1 MTETVTIGMEEAL
14 ALCES
19 AAKGAGANAEVA
31 ASLARAAVA
40 AEAEGQASVGLAH
53 FADYLEA
60 LEAGRI
66 DGQAVPEI
74 TRPAGAIILSNAR
87 GGAAHPGFDRAFED
101 LVDTAQKFG
110 VAIFSQKNAFTCGAL
125 GYFAGRLAERGLA
138 ALAATN
144 GPALVAGAGGT
155 KPVYCTNPLAFAAPA
170 AGGPPLLIDQSSS
183 ATAFVNIRRAAHA
196 GQSIP
201 EGWALDA
208 AGNPTTDAR
217 AAVKGTLLAFGG
229 SRGAN
234 IAMMVEVLSAGLS
247 GANWSLDAPAFATGS
262 QSPGTGLFVVAI
274 EPKLLDP
281 DFETRLQ
288 SQIDRLSG
296 DYGVYIPGKGKVAM
310 RQNSRKHGL
319 TVPQPVY
326 DEIARRTDRGSFRDR

>member
-1 MTETVTIGMEEAL
+1 MTGTVTISMEEAL
-14 ALCES
+14 ALCEN
-19 AAKGAGANAEVA
+19 AARAAGANSEVA
-31 ASLARAAVA
+31 ISLARSAVA
-40 AEAEGQASVGLAH
+40 AEAEGKASVGLAH
-53 FADYLEA
+53 FIDYLEA

-74 TRPAGAIILSNAR
+74 TRPAGAIILSDAK
-87 GGAAHPGFDRAFED
+87 GGAAHPGFDRSFDD

-110 VAIFSQKNAFTCGAL
+110 VAIFSQKNAYTCGAL

-138 ALAATN
+138 ALAASN

-170 AGGPPLLIDQSSS
+170 AGGSPLLIDQSSS
-183 ATAFVNIRRAAHA
+183 ATAFVNIRKAAHA
-196 GQSIP
+196 GRSIP

-234 IAMMVEVLSAGLS
+234 IALMVEVLSAGLS
-247 GANWSLDAPAFATGS
+247 GANWSLDAPPFMTGS
-262 QSPGTGLFVVAI
+262 QSPGTGLFVLAI
-274 EPKLLDP
+274 EPKFLDP
-281 DFETRLQ
+281 DFEARLQ
-288 SQIDRLSG
+288 SQVDRLSG
-296 DYGVYIPGKGKVAM
+296 EYGVHIPGMGKVAA
-310 RQNSRKHGL
+310 REKSREQGL
-319 TVPQPVY
+319 SIPHDVH
-326 DEIARRTDRGSFRDR
+326 DAIARRAGRSSL

>member
-1 MTETVTIGMEEAL
+1 MRKSRVRWPDPW
-14 ALCES
+14 S
-19 AAKGAGANAEVA
+19 PPKRKGWLRSGWRISSIISRRWKPAG
-31 ASLARAAVA
+31 STARPSPKSR
-40 AEAEGQASVGLAH
+40 G
-53 FADYLEA
+53 
-60 LEAGRI
+60 
-66 DGQAVPEI
+66 
-74 TRPAGAIILSNAR
+74 PAGAIILSDAK
-87 GGAAHPGFDRAFED
+87 GGAAHPGFDRAFDD

-125 GYFAGRLAERGLA
+125 GYFAGRLAERGLVSI
-138 ALAATN
+138 AATN

-183 ATAFVNIRRAAHA
+183 ATAFVNIRKAAHA

-208 AGNPTTDAR
+208 AGNPTTDAS

-234 IAMMVEVLSAGLS
+234 IALMVEVLSAGLS
-247 GANWSLDAPAFATGS
+247 GANWSLDAPPFATGS
-262 QSPGTGLFVVAI
+262 EGPGTGMFVLAI

-281 DFETRLQ
+281 DFEARLR
-288 SQIDRLSG
+288 SQIDRL
-296 DYGVYIPGKGKVAM
+296 VRRIRRAC
-310 RQNSRKHGL
+310 SRHGQSCGAAEFPEAGPL
-319 TVPQPVY
+319 HSAKCP
-326 DEIARRTDRGSFRDR
+326 

>member
-1 MTETVTIGMEEAL
+1 MTGTVTISMEEAL

-19 AAKGAGANAEVA
+19 AAMIAGANAEVA
-31 ASLARAAVA
+31 NSLARSAVA

-53 FADYLEA
+53 FIDYLEA

-74 TRPAGAIILSNAR
+74 ARPAGAIILSDAK
-87 GGAAHPGFDRAFED
+87 GGAAHPGFDRALDD
-101 LVDTAQKFG
+101 LVDTAQKLG
-110 VAIFSQKNAFTCGAL
+110 VAIFSQKNAYTCGAL
-125 GYFAGRLAERGLA
+125 GYFARRLAERGLA

-183 ATAFVNIRRAAHA
+183 ATAFVNIRKAAHA

-234 IAMMVEVLSAGLS
+234 IALIVEILSAGLS
-247 GANWSLDAPAFATGS
+247 GANWSLDAPAFMTGS
-262 QSPGTGLFVVAI
+262 QSPGTGLFVLAI

-281 DFETRLQ
+281 DFETRLR
-288 SQIDRLSG
+288 SQMDRLAG
-296 DYGVYIPGKGKVAM
+296 DYGVHIPGKGKVAM
-310 RQNSRKHGL
+310 RQKSRERGL
-319 TVPQPVY
+319 AIPRPVY
-326 DEIARRTDRGSFRDR
+326 DEIARRADRNSF

>member
-1 MTETVTIGMEEAL
+1 MTGTVTISMEEAL

-19 AAKGAGANAEVA
+19 AAMIAGANAEVA
-31 ASLARAAVA
+31 NSLARSAVA
-40 AEAEGQASVGLAH
+40 AEAEGQVSVGLAH
-53 FADYLEA
+53 FIDYLEA

-74 TRPAGAIILSNAR
+74 ARPAGAIILSDAK
-87 GGAAHPGFDRAFED
+87 GGAAHPGFDRAFD
-101 LVDTAQKFG
+101 DVVDTAQKFG
-110 VAIFSQKNAFTCGAL
+110 VAIFSQKNAYTCGAL
-125 GYFAGRLAERGLA
+125 GYFAGRLAGRGLA

-183 ATAFVNIRRAAHA
+183 ATAFVNIRKAAHA

-234 IAMMVEVLSAGLS
+234 IALIVEILSAGLS
-247 GANWSLDAPAFATGS
+247 GANWSLDAPAFMTGS
-262 QSPGTGLFVVAI
+262 QSPGTGLFVLAI

-281 DFETRLQ
+281 DFETRLR
-288 SQIDRLSG
+288 SQMDRLAA
-296 DYGVYIPGKGKVAM
+296 DYGVHIPGKGKVAM
-310 RQNSRKHGL
+310 RQKSRERGL
-319 TVPQPVY
+319 AIPRPVY
-326 DEIARRTDRGSFRDR
+326 DEIARRADRNSF